1 MEHYNLIAPE
11 KLGEGSSIK
20 LDVSIAEVDI
30 YWKVAIEVLTV
41 IQGNNAKG
49 EPTVMVVPYGP
60 LGPYSRLVYLVNK
73 YRVSLK
79 NCVFMNMD
87 EYLDENG
94 KPVLDKNGEEKI
106 VETKLLPGYVL
117 VKMTMTDESWHVV
130 RNITGVT
137 GFVGPGSEPTPL
149 TDAEVEMFQVEII
162 TEEFKFNVGD
172 KVKVV
177 SGIFE
182 GYSGII
188 QEIEEDKKSMTILA
202 STERRDIPI
211 MVETKDVAL
220 AE

>member
-1 MEHYNLIAPE
+1 MSNINEKNQGPRWYVAHTYTGYENKVKDSIEKIVENRGLGHLIYD
-11 KLGEGSSIK
+11 IK
-20 LDVSIAEVDI
+20 VP
-30 YWKVAIEVLTV
+30 IETSVET
-41 IQGNNAKG
+41 N
-49 EPTVMVVPYGP
+49 
-60 LGPYSRLVYLVNK
+60 
-73 YRVSLK
+73 
-79 NCVFMNMD
+79 
-87 EYLDENG
+87 
-94 KPVLDKNGEEKI
+94 DKGEEKI
-106 VETKLLPGYVL
+106 VETKLFPSYVF
-117 VKMTMTDESWHVV
+117 VKMTMNDESWHVV

-149 TDAEVEMFQVEII
+149 TDEEVEMFQVEII